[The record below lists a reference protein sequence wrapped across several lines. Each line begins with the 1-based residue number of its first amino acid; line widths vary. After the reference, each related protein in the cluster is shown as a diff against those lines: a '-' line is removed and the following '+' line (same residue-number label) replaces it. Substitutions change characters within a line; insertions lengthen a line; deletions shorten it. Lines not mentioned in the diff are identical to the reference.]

1 MLKILRLQRFPEPHA
16 RPGSRSPEKGLSD
29 VKVEFISVDVP
40 GGEKNTGFPAFAEKN
55 PYATVPVI
63 ELEDGTCISECTA
76 ITEYV
81 DNLVGEPVLTG
92 RNAKDRA
99 IIHMMQR
106 RTEAGLL
113 DAAATYFHHA
123 TPGLGPKIE
132 IYQNRE
138 WGEKNRKH
146 AISRHALSRP
156 GPGQATV
163 SRRQRLHNGRHHCVR
178 GPVYAAIA
186 KVEVPWRTGQSEIL
200 APARCRP
207 APHRPR
213 LTGSALSDSGRTLTD
228 STDLASSASRTK
240 ASQRAFHRPG
250 GTFAKDRDTGGTY
263 WCWLSSLARALVV
276 FRSSLGKFPSHLDR
290 RDDCTFPF
298 SFCVERRVVLLSVT
312 CIACLSPD
320 PVVELV
326 SVPVSVVRS

>member
-1 MLKILRLQRFPEPHA
+1 MLKIYDYKGFPNPTRVRIA
-16 RPGSRSPEKGLSD
+16 LAEKGLSD
-29 VKVEFISVDVP
+29 KVEFISVDVP
-40 GGEKNTGFPAFAEKN
+40 GGEHRLPAFAEKN

-138 WGEKNRKH
+138 WGEKNREH
-146 AISRHALSRP
+146 AIAGMRYLDRVLARRP
-156 GPGQATV
+156 FLAGNDFTMADITAFAG
-163 SRRQRLHNGRHHCVR
+163 L
-178 GPVYAAIA
+178 VYAAIA
-186 KVEVPWRTGQSEIL
+186 KVEVPGEL
-200 APARCRP
+200 ANLKFWHQRVAGRP
-207 APHRPR
+207 
-213 LTGSALSDSGRTLTD
+213 SI
-228 STDLASSASRTK
+228 
-240 ASQRAFHRPG
+240 
-250 GTFAKDRDTGGTY
+250 
-263 WCWLSSLARALVV
+263 ARA
-276 FRSSLGKFPSHLDR
+276 
-290 RDDCTFPF
+290 
-298 SFCVERRVVLLSVT
+298 
-312 CIACLSPD
+312 
-320 PVVELV
+320 
-326 SVPVSVVRS
+326 